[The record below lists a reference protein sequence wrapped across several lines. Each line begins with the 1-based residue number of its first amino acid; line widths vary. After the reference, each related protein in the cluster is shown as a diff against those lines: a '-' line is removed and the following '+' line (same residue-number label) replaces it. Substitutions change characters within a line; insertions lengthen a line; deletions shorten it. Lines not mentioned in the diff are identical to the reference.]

1 MNECAATGRSDADGR
16 GNRSRR
22 DGPAHG
28 DAPVGEVSDPRV
40 RSHRGERRACIED
53 RGTRSLDAVRGRSD
67 ADVVMLAVRT
77 LAQVEDSL
85 FGENGVTDTLA
96 KGATVVV
103 TSTIG
108 VPGVKRVADRL
119 ATFEILLVDAPI
131 SGGPIRAGLG
141 DLLMLVGARQRRF
154 AARPVLDWLA
164 STMVIVGPNAGD
176 GQAMKTVNQLLC
188 GVHIAA
194 AAEALALAKGLGLDP
209 NAALEALDAGAA
221 SSFMLANRGPRIVV
235 ALDDDSPEV
244 MSRLD
249 IFVKDMA
256 IVADA
261 GRSIGMAL
269 PVASA
274 AEQLYR
280 LSESA
285 GLGSSDDST
294 ISTIL

>member
-1 MNECAATGRSDADGR
+1 MNAQ
-16 GNRSRR
+16 
-22 DGPAHG
+22 
-28 DAPVGEVSDPRV
+28 PRV
-40 RSHRGERRACIED
+40 GATPTVAVIGLGAMGLPMATRLSAKFPIHVFDPIEENVA
-53 RGTRSLDAVRGRSD
+53 RVSKIGGHGASTPSEAAAD
-67 ADVVMLAVRT
+67 ADVVVLAVRT

-103 TSTIG
+103 TSTVG
-108 VPGVKRVADRL
+108 VPGVKGVADRL
-119 ATFEILLVDAPI
+119 APFEMLLVDAPI
-131 SGGPIRAGLG
+131 SGGSVRAGRG
-141 DLLMLVGARQRRF
+141 DLLVLVGASPEALV

-164 STMVIVGPNAGD
+164 STVVIVGPNVGD

-209 NAALEALDAGAA
+209 TAALEALDAGAA
-221 SSFMLANRGPRIVV
+221 SSFMLANRGPRIVE
-235 ALDDDSPEV
+235 ALDDVSPEV

-249 IFVKDMA
+249 LFVKDMA

-280 LSESA
+280 LGESA